1 MILDKGERA
10 ESFFDPPSPLSKV
23 DKRVLLKSEI
33 LMKSSV
39 CVRVRFWGGT
49 TNYGGDVPEAE
60 TCRSPPVSPAGA
72 PSRADRIDLRL
83 EGPPAYFSA

>member
-1 MILDKGERA
+1 VPNRSLIPLL
-10 ESFFDPPSPLSKV
+10 PLSKV

-39 CVRVRFWGGT
+39 CTGTFSSLWGGT

-60 TCRSPPVSPAGA
+60 TCRSPPASPAGA